1 MKKFLLA
8 TAAVVLTGLFIS
20 ASAGKG
26 KTDKES
32 KKEMRKE
39 KRQIKRDI
47 WLHTPNIVTEEQ
59 FNYDF
64 PKATDVSWT
73 RSVFEEAAFTDGNI
87 HKIAYY
93 DVDNNLVG
101 TTSYV
106 DYSVLPAKAQRYI
119 SKKYKGYMI
128 DKVILFDD
136 NEANQTDMSLFDNS
150 FEDEDTYFP
159 VLSKDSKQVILKVTT
174 EGNVSFFRDYK

>member
-8 TAAVVLTGLFIS
+8 ITAVILTGLFYS
-20 ASAGKG
+20 ASAGNG
-26 KTDKES
+26 KSDKES
-32 KKEMRKE
+32 RKQMRKE
-39 KRQIKRDI
+39 RRQVRHDI
-47 WLHTPNIVTEEQ
+47 WLHTPDIATDEQ

-64 PKATDVSWT
+64 PHATDIIWT
-73 RSVFEEAAFTDGNI
+73 RSVFEEAAFTDGDI

-101 TTSYV
+101 TTTYV
-106 DYSVLPAKAQRYI
+106 DYSMLPAKAQRYI

-136 NEANQTDMSLFDNS
+136 NEANQTDMYLFNNS

-159 VLSKDSKQVILKVTT
+159 VLSKDSKQVILKVTPD
-174 EGNVSFFRDYK
+174 GNVSFFRDFK